1 MSVQYVTLS
10 ILGAM
15 IVLMMLGLPLA
26 FVTMAIAIVTTLA
39 VIGPDGITL
48 IAARMYTFVM
58 EPSLLAVPMFVLM
71 AAFMERSG
79 VAKDLFNAMYVW
91 SGRLRGGVAI
101 QTMFVAVLL
110 AAITGI
116 VGGETVMLGLVA
128 LPQLLRLKYNKQLA
142 VGTIAAGGALG
153 TMIPPSIVLIMYGV
167 TAGVST
173 GELFKATLLPGLLLS
188 TLYMIYIYV
197 LCKLNP
203 DHGPALPESEVLS
216 LSEKLKTLKNLIGPG
231 LIALWVLGSI
241 YGGICSVT
249 EAAAMGCIATFAVLV
264 KRRMLTSDSLK
275 SALLETLQTCGKLF
289 WLSLGATALIGIFNI
304 MGGSRYLSG
313 LMQGLPYSPMVI
325 VIIMM
330 VILAILGMFMDWI
343 GILILTMPIF
353 IPIIKSLGLDPVWF
367 GVLFCMNMQ
376 ISFISPPFGPAC
388 FYLKSVA
395 PKDVSLMD
403 IFRGVIPFIILQVI
417 ALAIVMMFPD
427 IALWLP
433 STLKQ

>member
-1 MSVQYVTLS
+1 MAVQYVTLA

-15 IVLMMLGLPLA
+15 VALMSLGIPLA

-39 VIGPDGITL
+39 VIGPDGISL
-48 IAARMYTFVM
+48 IAARMYSFVM

-91 SGRLRGGVAI
+91 SGRVKGGVAI

-128 LPQLLRLKYNKQLA
+128 LPQLLRLQYNKQLA

-173 GELFKATLLPGLLLS
+173 GDLFKATLLPGLLMS
-188 TLYMIYIYV
+188 GLYMLYIYI
-197 LCKLNP
+197 LCKLKP
-203 DHGPALPESEVLS
+203 EMGPALPESEILS
-216 LSEKLKTLKNLIGPG
+216 FSEKLKTLKNLVGPG

-249 EAAAMGCIATFAVLV
+249 EAAAMGCIATFFILV
-264 KRRMLTSDSLK
+264 KRRMLTSENLK

-313 LMQGLPYSPMVI
+313 LMEGISYSPIVI

-330 VILAILGMFMDWI
+330 TILAVLGMFMDWI

-353 IPIIKSLGLDPVWF
+353 IPIVKSLGLDPVWF

-395 PKDVSLMD
+395 PKEVSLMD
-403 IFRGVIPFIILQVI
+403 IFKGVIPFIILQII
-417 ALAIVMMFPD
+417 ALALVMAFPQ

-433 STLKQ
+433 DAL